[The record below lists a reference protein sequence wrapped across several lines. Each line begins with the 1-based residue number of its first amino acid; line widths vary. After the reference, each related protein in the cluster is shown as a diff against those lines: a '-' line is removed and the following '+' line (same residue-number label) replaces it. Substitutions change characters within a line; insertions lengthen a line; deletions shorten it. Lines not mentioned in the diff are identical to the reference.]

1 MCHNCSWQF
10 FYTIYSI
17 QSNEINVID
26 FATEKNLTNISS
38 AWLFLF
44 HSYQRTAFDL
54 RVHLKV
60 TVRNANILWKRA
72 GQKQC
77 TRFCSGRVI
86 VQRIFETL
94 PAVRPSPDELFL
106 CINSRV
112 TIRRGEFHGNSN
124 GQCSMK
130 NAEPARDIVRRNNSI
145 RDLAWDRLT
154 RDVGRERGDRMRKI
168 KKKME
173 RARETDRMTGRR
185 K

>member
-1 MCHNCSWQF
+1 MRF
-10 FYTIYSI
+10 I
-17 QSNEINVID
+17 
-26 FATEKNLTNISS
+26 
-38 AWLFLF
+38 LFLPA
-44 HSYQRTAFDL
+44 HHPTLDL

-60 TVRNANILWKRA
+60 TTRNANVSWKRA
-72 GQKQC
+72 DQKQC
-77 TRFCSGRVI
+77 TGFCSGRVT

-94 PAVRPSPDELFL
+94 PATRASPDKLFL

-112 TIRRGEFHGNSN
+112 TIRRGEFHGSSN

-145 RDLAWDRLT
+145 RDLAWDL
-154 RDVGRERGDRMRKI
+154 DWQEMLVERAEIEWEKI

-173 RARETDRMTGRR
+173 RARETDKTTGRR

>member
-1 MCHNCSWQF
+1 MYRESEQIKN
-10 FYTIYSI
+10 
-17 QSNEINVID
+17 NVRD
-26 FATEKNLTNISS
+26 SVA
-38 AWLFLF
+38 
-44 HSYQRTAFDL
+44 DG
-54 RVHLKV
+54 V
-60 TVRNANILWKRA
+60 T
-72 GQKQC
+72 
-77 TRFCSGRVI
+77 

-94 PAVRPSPDELFL
+94 PAARPSPDELFL

-168 KKKME
+168 KKKDGE
-173 RARETDRMTGRR
+173 SKGDR
-185 K
+185 